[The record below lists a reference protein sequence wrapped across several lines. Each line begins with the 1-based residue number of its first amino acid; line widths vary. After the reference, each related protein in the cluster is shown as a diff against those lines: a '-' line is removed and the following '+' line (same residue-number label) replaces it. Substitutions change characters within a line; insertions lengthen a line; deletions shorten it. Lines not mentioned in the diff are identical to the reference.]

1 MALKNVLAYTML
13 WSHALP
19 YILSWLRQAH
29 REEMVNGRVR
39 TRKDTNITG
48 DKNLVQI
55 SVNTSYLLTA
65 QPAGV
70 QAAGL
75 RGLDIRD
82 PEGNPEV
89 LVASVASSPPLA
101 ERRRARH
108 QGLEDRDTQD
118 LGAPDTQR
126 RTQESTCPV
135 EVPVDS
141 LQAAVLV
148 GSSNLVAL

>member
-1 MALKNVLAYTML
+1 MK
-13 WSHALP
+13 
-19 YILSWLRQAH
+19 
-29 REEMVNGRVR
+29 GKVR

-48 DKNLVQI
+48 DKNLVRI
-55 SVNTSYLLTA
+55 SVNRSYLLTA
-65 QPAGV
+65 QPAVV

-82 PEGNPEV
+82 LEGNPEV
-89 LVASVASSPPLA
+89 LVASVASSPLT

-118 LGAPDTQR
+118 LGAPDTQLC
-126 RTQESTCPV
+126 TQEGTCPV
-135 EVPVDS
+135 ELSVDS